1 MWKETHEHG
10 VEGRSMNR
18 LIDRY
23 AVVFVA
29 LAATLWASDAYFRN
43 QLVQHLSPTQIV
55 VAEDALVTLFLV
67 PVLIRSR
74 HELRALGARGW
85 VAVAIIAAGAQALAT
100 ILFTASFSIASQ
112 HQLYAETFVL
122 QQTQPLI
129 AIVLA
134 WIILGERRRPWFWPA
149 AAVAIVAV
157 YMVLFASDPF
167 SPVAALQNGRL
178 EVGLLALGAAALW
191 ASGTVFGRFALGSIS
206 FWSMTAL
213 RFTLALPVLVIV
225 VLVQS
230 GVGGFGHYRLSDFVP
245 NLLAIAI
252 VPGLLALLLY
262 YRALSKTPASLATIG
277 EMAYPVAA
285 TLIATA
291 PPPWGFHQPLYPA
304 QVLGTLLLLAV
315 IVFLNWTREK
325 APAVVAR
332 PLSVAQS

>member
-1 MWKETHEHG
+1 
-10 VEGRSMNR
+10 MNK

-43 QLVQHLSPTQIV
+43 QLVSHLSSPQIV
-55 VAEDALVTLFLV
+55 VAEDALVTLFLL
-67 PVLIRSR
+67 PLLIRSR

-85 VAVAIIAAGAQALAT
+85 TAVGIIAAGAQALAT
-100 ILFTASFSIASQ
+100 ILFTASFSIAAQ
-112 HQLYAETFVL
+112 HQLFAETFVL

-134 WIILGERRRPWFWPA
+134 WVVLGERRRSWFWPA
-149 AAVAIVAV
+149 AIVGIAAV
-157 YMVLFASDPF
+157 YMVLFANDLR
-167 SPVAALQNGRL
+167 SPLTALQNGRL

-191 ASGTVFGRFALGSIS
+191 ASGTVLGRFALGSIS

-213 RFTLALPVLVIV
+213 RFSLALPVLVAV

-230 GVGGFGHYRLSDFVP
+230 GLGGFGHYRFSDFVP

-262 YRALSKTPASLATIG
+262 YRALSKTPASLATIA

-285 TLIATA
+285 TLIASA
-291 PPPWGFHQPLYPA
+291 PPPWGFNQPVYPA
-304 QVLGTLLLLAV
+304 QLVGTGLLLAV
-315 IVFLNWTREK
+315 IFFLNWTRER
-325 APAVVAR
+325 APSVVVR
-332 PLSVAQS
+332 PLPVA